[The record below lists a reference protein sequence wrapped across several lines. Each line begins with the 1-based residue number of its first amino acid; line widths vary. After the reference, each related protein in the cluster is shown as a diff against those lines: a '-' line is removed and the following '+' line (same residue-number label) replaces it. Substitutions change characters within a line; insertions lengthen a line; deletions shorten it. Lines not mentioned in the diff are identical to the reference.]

1 MFEILVVHFFL
12 GIIVLAYLAH
22 IPYRNLPLYIL
33 WAVDIVLLSS
43 SSGYIINLFST
54 SELIIFIL
62 SAFSSSILFS
72 VASFSFM
79 VTVVWLW
86 YINRDKEVSKLFG
99 LEVVAVVFGVLYNI
113 FKFFNHL

>member
-43 SSGYIINLFST
+43 SSRYIINLFST

-62 SAFSSSILFS
+62 SAISTFIFFVFLFKK
-72 VASFSFM
+72 FP
-79 VTVVWLW
+79 
-86 YINRDKEVSKLFG
+86 SKT
-99 LEVVAVVFGVLYNI
+99 I
-113 FKFFNHL
+113 